1 MENYNFEKLT
11 KLLDNNSGQLYGKA
25 VCAVSKN
32 GKRVFSHSVNCAMDA
47 MFDLASVSK
56 ILTGTMVLKLIG
68 EGKLS
73 LDNSIDTLFQTE
85 PLGPVTKERFKAI
98 TLKQLLTHSSGLPAW
113 FPFYTQVGSFW
124 DVLEVAL
131 NKYPVEQGMVYSD
144 LGFMLLGEA
153 IRAAS
158 GLTLSQS
165 LDLLNGEL
173 ETSFEYNPKNPTA
186 CVETERGNRIEEG
199 MCLERGLSFYR
210 FRSRETCMRG
220 EVNDGNAFYFWHGV
234 AGHAGVFG
242 IASDLFTLGELYL
255 NQGKVN
261 GKQLIPASLVEKST
275 IDYGAG
281 RGLMWALSDIH
292 LSDIYI
298 AGFGHT
304 GFTGTSLYLC
314 RETGCAAAILTNRL
328 VIEPAPDLRV
338 FRTDAHRL
346 IYSENFPSSAR

>member
-1 MENYNFEKLT
+1 MEEELT
-11 KLLDNNSGQLYGKA
+11 KLLDKNAGQLYGKA

-32 GKRVFSHSVNCAMDA
+32 GKRVFSHSVNCSMDA

-56 ILTGTMVLKLIG
+56 ILTGTTVLKLIG

-73 LDNSIDTLFQTE
+73 LDNSLDTLFQTE
-85 PLGPVTKERFKAI
+85 ALGPVTKERFRAI

-113 FPFYTQVGSFW
+113 FPFYTQEGSFW
-124 DVLEVAL
+124 DVLEIAL
-131 NKYPVEQGMVYSD
+131 NRYPVEKGMVYSD
-144 LGFMLLGEA
+144 LGFMLLGDL

-158 GLTLSQS
+158 GLTLPQS
-165 LDLLNGEL
+165 LDLLNNEL
-173 ETSFEYNPKNPTA
+173 GTSFEYNPKNPAA

-199 MCLERGLSFYR
+199 MCLERGLPFEN
-210 FRSRETCMRG
+210 FRSRETNMRG

-242 IASDLFTLGELYL
+242 IASDLLVLGELYL
-255 NQGKVN
+255 NDGKAN
-261 GKQLIPASLVEKST
+261 GKQLIPASLIEKST
-275 IDYGAG
+275 IDYGGG
-281 RGLMWALSDIH
+281 RGLMWA

-314 RETGCAAAILTNRL
+314 RETGCAAVILTNRL
-328 VIEPAPDLRV
+328 VIEPAPDLRPL
-338 FRTDAHRL
+338 RTEAHGL
-346 IYSENFPSSAR
+346 VYKAIML

>member
-1 MENYNFEKLT
+1 MKEKLT
-11 KLLDNNSGQLYGKA
+11 RLLDNSSGQLYGKA
-25 VCAVSKN
+25 VCAVNKN
-32 GKRVFSHSVNCAMDA
+32 RKRVFSHSVNCAMDSV
-47 MFDLASVSK
+47 FDLASISK

-73 LDNSIDTLFQTE
+73 LDDSLDTLFQTE
-85 PLGPVTKERFKAI
+85 ALGPVTKERFKSI

-113 FPFYTQVGSFW
+113 FPFYTQEGSFW
-124 DVLEVAL
+124 DALEVAL

-144 LGFMLLGEA
+144 LGFMLLGKA

-165 LDLLNGEL
+165 LNLLNGEL
-173 ETSFEYNPKNPTA
+173 GTSFEYNPKNPAA

-199 MCLERGLSFYR
+199 MCAERGLPFKN
-210 FRSRETCMRG
+210 FRSHETNMRG

-242 IASDLFTLGELYL
+242 IAKDLLTLGELYL
-255 NQGKVN
+255 NQGKAN
-261 GKQLIPASLVEKST
+261 GKKLIPASLVEKST
-275 IDYGAG
+275 VDYGAG
-281 RGLMWALSDIH
+281 RGLMWA

-304 GFTGTSLYLC
+304 GFTGTSIYLC
-314 RETGCAAAILTNRL
+314 RETGSAAVILTNRL
-328 VIEPAPDLRV
+328 VIEPAPDLRPL
-338 FRTDAHRL
+338 RTEAHRL
-346 IYSENFPSSAR
+346 IYEGGLGSGLM

>member
-1 MENYNFEKLT
+1 MENCNFDKLT
-11 KLLDNNSGQLYGKA
+11 KLIDDSSGQLYGKA

-32 GKRVFSHSVNCAMDA
+32 GKRVFSHSVNCATDS

-68 EGKLS
+68 EGKLL
-73 LDNSIDTLFQTE
+73 LDNNLDTLFQNE

-113 FPFYTQVGSFW
+113 FPFYTRECGFW
-124 DVLEVAL
+124 EVLEFAL
-131 NKYPVEQGMVYSD
+131 NKYPVEHGMVYSD
-144 LGFMLLGEA
+144 LGFMLLGDL

-158 GLTLSQS
+158 GRTLPQS
-165 LDLLNGEL
+165 LELLNGEL
-173 ETSFEYNPKNPTA
+173 GTSFEYNPKNPAA
-186 CVETERGNRIEEG
+186 CVETERGNHIEEG
-199 MCLERGLSFYR
+199 MCQERGLPFEN
-210 FRSRETCMRG
+210 FRSRGTNMRG

-242 IASDLFTLGELYL
+242 IAADLLVLGELYL

-261 GKQLIPASLVEKST
+261 GKQLIPASLVTQST

-281 RGLMWALSDIH
+281 RGLMWA

-314 RETGCAAAILTNRL
+314 PETGCVAVILTNRL
-328 VIEPAPDLRV
+328 VIEPAPDLRP
-338 FRTDAHRL
+338 FRTEAHRVVYNA
-346 IYSENFPSSAR
+346 YSENFPSNARY

>member
-1 MENYNFEKLT
+1 MEEKLT
-11 KLLDNNSGQLYGKA
+11 KLLDKSSGQLYGKA

-47 MFDLASVSK
+47 MYDLASVSK

-73 LDNSIDTLFQTE
+73 LDNSIDTLFHTE
-85 PLGPVTKERFKAI
+85 PLGPVTKKRFKAI
-98 TLKQLLTHSSGLPAW
+98 TLKQFLMHSSGLPAW
-113 FPFYTQVGSFW
+113 FPFYTQEGGFW
-124 DVLEVAL
+124 EVLEVAL
-131 NKYPVEQGMVYSD
+131 NKYPVEHGMVYSD
-144 LGFMLLGEA
+144 LGFMILGEA

-158 GLTLSQS
+158 GRTLPQC

-173 ETSFEYNPKNPTA
+173 GTSFAYNPQNPAA

-199 MCLERGLSFYR
+199 MCQERGLSFEN
-210 FRSRETCMRG
+210 FRSHETNMRG

-242 IASDLFTLGELYL
+242 IAADLLALGELYL
-255 NQGKVN
+255 NQGEVN
-261 GKQLIPASLVEKST
+261 GKQLIPSSLVEKST
-275 IDYGAG
+275 IDYGPG
-281 RGLMWALSDIH
+281 RGLMWA

-304 GFTGTSLYLC
+304 GFTGTSIYLC
-314 RETGCAAAILTNRL
+314 RETGCVAAILTNRL
-328 VIEPAPDLRV
+328 VIEPAPDLRP
-338 FRTDAHRL
+338 FRTEAHRV
-346 IYSENFPSSAR
+346 IYEAFSNSDSV

>member
-1 MENYNFEKLT
+1 MREELT
-11 KLLDNNSGQLYGKA
+11 KLLDKSSGRLYGKV

-68 EGKLS
+68 EGELS
-73 LDNSIDTLFQTE
+73 LDNSLNTLFQTE
-85 PLGPVTKERFKAI
+85 ALGPVTKERFKAI

-113 FPFYTQVGSFW
+113 FPFYTQKGSFW
-124 DVLEVAL
+124 EVLEVAL
-131 NKYPVEQGMVYSD
+131 NKCPVEKGMVYSD
-144 LGFMLLGEA
+144 LGFMLLGDL

-158 GLTLSQS
+158 GRTLPQS

-173 ETSFEYNPKNPTA
+173 GTSFTYNPQNPAA

-199 MCLERGLSFYR
+199 MCKERGLPFAR
-210 FRSRETCMRG
+210 FRSRETNMRG

-242 IASDLFTLGELYL
+242 TAADLLALGELYL
-255 NQGKVN
+255 NQGKAN
-261 GKQLIPASLVEKST
+261 GKQLIPVSLVEEST

-281 RGLMWALSDIH
+281 RGLMWALSDI
-292 LSDIYI
+292 YI

-304 GFTGTSLYLC
+304 GFTGTSIYLC
-314 RETGCAAAILTNRL
+314 RETGCAVVILTNRL
-328 VIEPAPDLRV
+328 VIEPVPDLRP
-338 FRTDAHRL
+338 FRMEAHGL
-346 IYSENFPSSAR
+346 VYNAYSENLPSNARY

>member
-1 MENYNFEKLT
+1 MKEKLIE
-11 KLLDNNSGQLYGKA
+11 LLDKSSGQLYGKA

-68 EGKLS
+68 EGKLL
-73 LDNSIDTLFQTE
+73 LDNSLDTLFQTE
-85 PLGPVTKERFKAI
+85 ALGPVTKERFKTI

-113 FPFYTQVGSFW
+113 FPFYTQDGGFW

-131 NKYPVEQGMVYSD
+131 NKYPVEQGMLYSD

-158 GLTLSQS
+158 GRTLPQS
-165 LDLLNGEL
+165 LDLLNDEL
-173 ETSFEYNPKNPTA
+173 GTSFAYNPQNAAA

-199 MCLERGLSFYR
+199 MCLERGLSFDR
-210 FRSRETCMRG
+210 FRSRETNMRG
-220 EVNDGNAFYFWHGV
+220 EVNDGNAFYFWHGI

-242 IASDLFTLGELYL
+242 TATDLLALGELYL
-255 NQGKVN
+255 NEGKAN
-261 GKQLIPASLVEKST
+261 GKQLIPASLVEQST

-281 RGLMWALSDIH
+281 RGLMWALSDI
-292 LSDIYI
+292 YI

-304 GFTGTSLYLC
+304 GFTGTSIYLC
-314 RETGCAAAILTNRL
+314 RETGCVAAILTNRL
-328 VIEPAPDLRV
+328 VIEPPPDLRL
-338 FRTDAHRL
+338 FRTEAHGL
-346 IYSENFPSSAR
+346 VYEAFSVYDSVQAK

>member
-1 MENYNFEKLT
+1 MKDKLIE
-11 KLLDNNSGQLYGKA
+11 LLDKSSGQLYGKA
-25 VCAVSKN
+25 VCAVNKN

-73 LDNSIDTLFQTE
+73 LDNSLDNLFQTE
-85 PLGPVTKERFKAI
+85 TLGPVTKERFKVI

-113 FPFYTQVGSFW
+113 FPFYTQEGSFW
-124 DVLEVAL
+124 EVLEFAL
-131 NKYPVEQGMVYSD
+131 SKCPVEHGMLYSD

-158 GLTLSQS
+158 GLTLPQS
-165 LDLLNGEL
+165 LDLLNSEL
-173 ETSFEYNPKNPTA
+173 GTSFAYNPLNPAA

-199 MCLERGLSFYR
+199 MCKERGLPFEN
-210 FRSRETCMRG
+210 FRSRETNMRG

-242 IASDLFTLGELYL
+242 IAADLLTLGELYL
-255 NQGKVN
+255 NQGEVN
-261 GKQLIPASLVEKST
+261 GKQLIPVSLVEKST

-281 RGLMWALSDIH
+281 RGLMWA

-314 RETGCAAAILTNRL
+314 RETGCVAAILTNRL
-328 VIEPAPDLRV
+328 VIEGAPDLRP
-338 FRTDAHRL
+338 FRTEVHGL
-346 IYSENFPSSAR
+346 IYAAYSENFPSNAR

>member
-1 MENYNFEKLT
+1 MKAAMKEKLIELFD
-11 KLLDNNSGQLYGKA
+11 KSSGQLYSKA

-32 GKRVFSHSVNCAMDA
+32 GKRVFSHSVNCTMDA

-68 EGKLS
+68 EAKLS
-73 LDNSIDTLFQTE
+73 LDNSLDILFQTE
-85 PLGPVTKERFKAI
+85 ALGPVTKERFKAI

-124 DVLEVAL
+124 EVLEVAL
-131 NKYPVEQGMVYSD
+131 NKYPVEKGMVYSD

-158 GLTLSQS
+158 GRTLPQS
-165 LDLLNGEL
+165 LDLLNDEL
-173 ETSFEYNPKNPTA
+173 GTSFEYNPQNPAT
-186 CVETERGNRIEEG
+186 CVETERGNCIEEG
-199 MCLERGLSFYR
+199 MCKERGLSFEN

-220 EVNDGNAFYFWHGV
+220 EVNDGNAFYFWRGV

-242 IASDLFTLGELYL
+242 IATDLLALGELYL
-255 NQGKVN
+255 DGGKVN

-281 RGLMWALSDIH
+281 RGLMWALSDI
-292 LSDIYI
+292 YI

-304 GFTGTSLYLC
+304 GFTGTSIYLC
-314 RETGCAAAILTNRL
+314 RETGCVAAILTNRL
-328 VIEPAPDLRV
+328 FIEGAPELRS
-338 FRTDAHRL
+338 FRTEAHGL
-346 IYSENFPSSAR
+346 IYAAYSANFPSSARY